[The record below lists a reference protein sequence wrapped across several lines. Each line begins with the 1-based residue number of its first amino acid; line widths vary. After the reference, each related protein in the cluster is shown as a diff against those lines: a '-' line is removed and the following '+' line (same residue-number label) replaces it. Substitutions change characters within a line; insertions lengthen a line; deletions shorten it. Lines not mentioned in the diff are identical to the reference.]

1 MNMNNEQA
9 KKIIE
14 NNPHVKEILENKDI
28 AIQLIEKI
36 QQDPDTG
43 NFARE
48 KLNEVIKFI
57 NHNL

>member
-1 MNMNNEQA
+1 MNNEQA

-14 NNPHVKEILENKDI
+14 DNPHVKKILENKDI

-48 KLNEVIKFI
+48 ELNEVINDK
-57 NHNL
+57 L